1 MTLVPMKKRCPN
13 YGKMYTWN
21 PDVGMWR
28 CPRCVS
34 SGNEMLGKF
43 VVLKQP
49 DTQKQGAPTSDCGI
63 TGKRSKAAKARI
75 RRIKNVYRIYR

>member
-13 YGKMYTWN
+13 CGKMYSFN

-34 SGNEMLGKF
+34 SGLEMPGKS
-43 VVLKQP
+43 VILKQP
-49 DTQKQGAPTSDCGI
+49 DAPKQGNAG
-63 TGKRSKAAKARI
+63 GGLWHNRKEK
-75 RRIKNVYRIYR
+75 